1 MIIKGGSCGGAGRLA
16 AHLLR
21 ADHNERVEVHEL
33 RGTAAADLPGA
44 LADLVALA
52 AGTQC
57 CKPLY
62 HASLNSR
69 ADEVLTGA
77 QRLHAVDRLEAAL
90 GLTGHPRAV
99 VVHEKGGRD
108 HTHVV
113 WARADAERGRVV
125 SDSHNYRRHE
135 AVARELEQA
144 FGHAPVSGV
153 HVGRQRDGQA
163 RGPRPA
169 RTPGHAEMQ
178 QAARSATRPDQARAE
193 VTALWRSTTTGRAFA
208 AALSDAGWQLCRGD
222 RRDYVLLDAAGDV
235 HSLARQIKGARA
247 ADIRVRMADLDP
259 ATLPGV
265 AEARD
270 ARRIAAQPE
279 GAAAGQ
285 VVRFPRSS
293 REAAREVT
301 RRRDAAIS
309 AGESSGHAGGLYVT
323 VSRQRTDY
331 SRPLFQPSANGN
343 SPKPWTPARIVGLG
357 QFRAL
362 AHMTTTRDW
371 TTVRPERVTPAR
383 PVLGTRVDRSA
394 ESGGVDH
401 EAEALRGLLDTIAD
415 EVQARTAGLCEAI
428 AADFAGKIRVA
439 RKSLPRDHV
448 AAAVA
453 ALKQVKREAVKF
465 VRETAASE
473 IRGRQKRTRLSFQMT
488 RRKQLCAR
496 PADFC

>member
-1 MIIKGGSCGGAGRLA
+1 MAQHDHRRAFRRGAVRC
-16 AHLLR
+16 
-21 ADHNERVEVHEL
+21 RV
-33 RGTAAADLPGA
+33 
-44 LADLVALA
+44 
-52 AGTQC
+52 
-57 CKPLY
+57 
-62 HASLNSR
+62 
-69 ADEVLTGA
+69 
-77 QRLHAVDRLEAAL
+77 AAL
-90 GLTGHPRAV
+90 
-99 VVHEKGGRD
+99 
-108 HTHVV
+108 
-113 WARADAERGRVV
+113 
-125 SDSHNYRRHE
+125 
-135 AVARELEQA
+135 
-144 FGHAPVSGV
+144 
-153 HVGRQRDGQA
+153 
-163 RGPRPA
+163 
-169 RTPGHAEMQ
+169 
-178 QAARSATRPDQARAE
+178 
-193 VTALWRSTTTGRAFA
+193 
-208 AALSDAGWQLCRGD
+208 RGD

-323 VSRQRTDY
+323 VSRSDG
-331 SRPLFQPSANGN
+331 LQP
-343 SPKPWTPARIVGLG
+343 PAVPAERERQQSEAVDT
-357 QFRAL
+357 RADRR
-362 AHMTTTRDW
+362 AGAVPGTGAYDDDTRLDDSQ
-371 TTVRPERVTPAR
+371 A
-383 PVLGTRVDRSA
+383 GTC
-394 ESGGVDH
+394 H
-401 EAEALRGLLDTIAD
+401 
-415 EVQARTAGLCEAI
+415 ARTARAGNEGRPVSRERRSRPRGRGATRLARHHCRRGTGPHGGLCEAI

-473 IRGRQKRTRLSFQMT
+473 IRGRQKRTRLSF
-488 RRKQLCAR
+488 R
-496 PADFC
+496 